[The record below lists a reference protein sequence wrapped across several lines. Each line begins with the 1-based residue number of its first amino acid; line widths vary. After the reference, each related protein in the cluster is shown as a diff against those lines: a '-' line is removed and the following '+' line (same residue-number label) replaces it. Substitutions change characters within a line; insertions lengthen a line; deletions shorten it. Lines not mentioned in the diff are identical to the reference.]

1 MQVVPFVLQSH
12 LYTVIKDKTSI
23 DKELNVLRQSNQVRF
38 FKLPYQ
44 LQGFNDYAI
53 MLTRDYCQLIHK
65 CKDGVKDQEVVFDRF
80 CQRVLPNYSDV
91 VISKDKLA
99 TLLMAGDQKGLQG
112 SSCCATSYRSS
123 VDRSIDA
130 LLQSCCL
137 TIYTQGNTRAYGEET
152 FYLFSMPNAGKA
164 IRGIGAGRKE
174 LLSIFRRRKPPE
186 LLEAQLL
193 FQGKGGKNKFALKTS
208 SLGMSWHLRD
218 LLAHGLL
225 VRIQT
230 TMGPVLREVKH
241 PSENRTGVSKDKKY
255 ASTV

>member
-1 MQVVPFVLQSH
+1 VQVVPFVLQSH

-23 DKELNVLRQSNQVRF
+23 DKDLNVLRQSNQVRF

-53 MLTRDYCQLIHK
+53 MLTRDYCQLICT
-65 CKDGVKDQEVVFDRF
+65 CKAGVKNQSVVFDRF

-99 TLLMAGDQKGLQG
+99 TLLMAGDRSVPM
-112 SSCCATSYRSS
+112 SSCATSHRNE

-130 LLQSCCL
+130 LLRSCCL
-137 TIYTQGNTRAYGEET
+137 TIYTQGNTAAYGEET

-186 LLEAQLL
+186 LLEAHLL
-193 FQGKGGKNKFALKTS
+193 FKEKGGKNKFALKTS
-208 SLGMSWHLRD
+208 PLGMSWHIID

-230 TMGPVLREVKH
+230 SMGPVLREVKH
-241 PSENRTGVSKDKKY
+241 ASENRTGVSKDKKN
-255 ASTV
+255 ANSV